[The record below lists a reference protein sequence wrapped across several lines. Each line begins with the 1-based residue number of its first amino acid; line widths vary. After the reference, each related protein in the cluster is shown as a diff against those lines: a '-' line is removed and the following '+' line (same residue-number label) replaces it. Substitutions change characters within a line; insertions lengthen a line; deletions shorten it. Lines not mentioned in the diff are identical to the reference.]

1 MKNLEFRNSWLIVEL
16 VSDLFEL
23 PHEPRKKKKK
33 EKNLEKLGKK
43 SLINPDFYK
52 NKRENPL

>member
-1 MKNLEFRNSWLIVEL
+1 MLLLLNINFLSIILN
-16 VSDLFEL
+16 FEL

-43 SLINPDFYK
+43 ILINPDFYK